1 MSKYTFTILILIFF
15 TPAIVKAQTPDVAKP
30 TKTAPAIAKDT
41 ADKKDT
47 VKHKKSSL
55 KIGLTYSSNSVYLAR
70 TDSIATPN
78 YGLGITYTL
87 KSGIYFS
94 GEVNYIPSRQF
105 DKLDAGNLE
114 AGYNFD
120 LSDNLSGGVSVS
132 KYIASFNSTQ
142 VISAID
148 ATVGAE
154 LSYDLFDAVSASVH
168 GDYALV
174 RSDGNDIIITGGLS
188 HEFEFEKV
196 FTKGD
201 RLSIEPKAELTAG
214 TQNFLS
220 SYYVLKHNS
229 AAKRQQHQNA
239 KAKGLAKTTSTS
251 SSSSQT
257 TSVTSNSNK
266 FQTLAYEFS
275 LPVSYSWKKF
285 GVSFTPAYAIAVH
298 KITDD
303 GSTTAYLPNSSVFYF
318 QVGVSYTF

>member
-1 MSKYTFTILILIFF
+1 MSKYTFTILILFFF
-15 TPAIVKAQTPDVAKP
+15 TAAIVKAQTPDAAKS
-30 TKTAPAIAKDT
+30 TKTATAKDT
-41 ADKKDT
+41 ASKSDT
-47 VKHKKSSL
+47 VKNKKSSL

-94 GEVNYIPSRQF
+94 GEVNYIPSRQY
-105 DKLDAGNLE
+105 DRLDAGNLE

-120 LSDNLSGGVSVS
+120 LDNLSGGVSIS

-154 LSYDLFDAVSASVH
+154 LSYDLFDVVTASVH

-174 RSDGNDIIITGGLS
+174 KSDGNDIIITGGLS

-196 FTKGD
+196 FTKGGH
-201 RLSIEPKAELTAG
+201 LSIEPKAELTAG

-220 SYYVLKHNS
+220 SYYVLKRNS

-239 KAKGLAKTTSTS
+239 NAKGLTKAASTSTS
-251 SSSSQT
+251 SSKT

-266 FQTLAYEFS
+266 FQTLAYDFS

-303 GSTTAYLPNSSVFYF
+303 GSTTSYLPNSSVFYF

>member
-1 MSKYTFTILILIFF
+1 MSKYTFTILILFFF
-15 TPAIVKAQTPDVAKP
+15 TTTIVKAQTSGVTKPAKAALA
-30 TKTAPAIAKDT
+30 TAKDT
-41 ADKKDT
+41 ASKSDT

-78 YGLGITYTL
+78 YGLGLTYTL

-120 LSDNLSGGVSVS
+120 LDNLSGGVSVS

-154 LSYDLFDAVSASVH
+154 FSYDLFDVVSASVH

-174 RSDGNDIIITGGLS
+174 KSDGNDIIITGGLS
-188 HEFEFEKV
+188 HEFEFEKL

-201 RLSIEPKAELTAG
+201 HLSIEPKAELTAG

-220 SYYVLKHNS
+220 SYYVLKRKS
-229 AAKRQQHQNA
+229 AIKRQQHQNA
-239 KAKGLAKTTSTS
+239 NGKGLNKTTSTS
-251 SSSSQT
+251 SSSTQT
-257 TSVTSNSNK
+257 ATVTSNSNK
-266 FQTLAYEFS
+266 FQTLAYDFT
-275 LPVSYSWKKF
+275 LPISYSWKKIGF
-285 GVSFTPAYAIAVH
+285 SVTPAYAIAVH

-303 GSTTAYLPNSSVFYF
+303 GTTTSYLPNSSVFYI